1 MTELAGATALVTG
14 GGTGIGRG
22 IALALSG
29 AGATVAVLGRSREPL
44 EQTAKLVSDAGG
56 TASVV
61 IADVTDSASVAAAL
75 RTVVERHGSLD
86 IAVNNAGVL
95 TATGPLTDVDEEQWN
110 RLLTVNVTGVMLSMK
125 HEIRQM
131 AAQGSGVII
140 NVASS
145 IGAHRTLPNMGA
157 YGATKAAV
165 VALTKAA
172 ALDHVA
178 QGVRINAVS
187 PGSTDTP
194 MSLRPG
200 ETEEDRARRLRAA
213 LPLGR
218 VGRVEEIA
226 AAVRYLA
233 SPDAAFM
240 IGQTLVLDGGSAA

>member
-22 IALALSG
+22 IALALSD

-44 EQTAKLVSDAGG
+44 EQTAKLISDAGG
-56 TASVV
+56 SASVV
-61 IADVTDSASVAAAL
+61 TADVTDSASVSTAV
-75 RTVVERHGSLD
+75 RTVVDRHGSLD
-86 IAVNNAGVL
+86 VAVNNAGIL
-95 TATGPLTDVDEEQWN
+95 TATGPLTDIDEEHWD

-125 HEIRQM
+125 HELRQM
-131 AAQGSGVII
+131 TAQGSGVII

-145 IGAHRTLPNMGA
+145 IGAHKTLPNMAA

-200 ETEEDRARRLRAA
+200 ETEDDRARRLRAA